1 MSDQSAPTQKRITNS
16 GFGVVSLV
24 IGFITGGIFLLEVVG
39 NRLGGVLVLAG
50 MGGVAGFMLGI
61 VGLFD
66 KGKKKLFAILGM
78 IMSSPAILML
88 AFHIILIATHP
99 GN

>member
-1 MSDQSAPTQKRITNS
+1 MSDQDAPTQKRVRNS
-16 GFGVVSLV
+16 GFGVASLV
-24 IGFITGGIFLLEVVG
+24 IGFIAGGIFFLEVVG
-39 NRLGGVLVLAG
+39 NRMGDVLVLAG
-50 MGGVAGFMLGI
+50 IGGVVGFMLGI

-78 IMSSPAILML
+78 IMSSPGILML
-88 AFHIILIATHP
+88 AFYMILIATHP